1 MDRLDLALALIQEAK
16 QEKKRLNVMA
26 ADIAKIPDDDPDY
39 WKKRYAIESRYSSTP
54 HKSVVNDN
62 LKMARRILA
71 GEYM

>member
-26 ADIAKIPDDDPDY
+26 ADIAKIPVDDPDY
-39 WKKRYAIESRYSSTP
+39 WKKRYAIESRYSPTP